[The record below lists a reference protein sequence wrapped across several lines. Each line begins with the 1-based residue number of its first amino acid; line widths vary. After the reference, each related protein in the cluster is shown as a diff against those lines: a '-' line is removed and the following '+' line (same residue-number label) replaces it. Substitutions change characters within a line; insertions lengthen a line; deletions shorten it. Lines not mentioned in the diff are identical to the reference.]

1 MTMRE
6 ALVAH
11 IEELTGRKVV
21 AFMSDNHIE
30 PDMAVEIFVL
40 EPASS
45 NGEVDTAMDPSQ
57 AS

>member
-1 MTMRE
+1 
-6 ALVAH
+6 
-11 IEELTGRKVV
+11 
-21 AFMSDNHIE
+21 MSDNHIE

-40 EPASS
+40 ERASS

>member
-1 MTMRE
+1 MRE